1 LPLPPKEKKKRKPA
15 RANVLP
21 TKAEILE
28 FLASSPRAVGK
39 GDIARAFGLKGDYKI
54 GLKALMKEM
63 QEEGHL
69 ERNRKQIK
77 VTNVLAPVTIIDIIE
92 LDDDGDLYGVPS
104 EWTGEGERPRVL
116 IGRPSQLREAKPP
129 KPGDRILARIDAL
142 AGENYGHKATP
153 LKNLSTRETRSLGI
167 YKEYKGDGRV
177 LSIDKKSKHDF
188 LVRQDETM
196 QAQDGELVS
205 IEVQPNA
212 GRGLPRARIVQRL
225 GDVSDPR
232 NISRIAIQQH
242 GVPNSFPERVI
253 AESEALKPFDRGG
266 RADWRHIPL
275 ITIDPVDARDHDDAV
290 FAEPEGEGWRVI
302 VAIADVAAY
311 VRPQTPLDREARVRG
326 NSTYFP
332 DLVVPMLPERIS
344 NDLCSLREGE
354 ERPALAVEMMFDKDG
369 QKQSHKFYRIIM
381 RSAAKLAYE
390 DAQAAIE
397 GRGSDKAKAILEKV
411 LKPLWQAYAAL
422 GKARDLRAPLELD
435 LPERKIILDEQ
446 GMIARVIVPER
457 LDAHRLIE
465 EFMIQANVAAAEELE
480 KKRTPLLYRVHDEPS
495 KEKLRA
501 LADFLQTT
509 GQKFSL
515 GQVLQTRHFNR
526 MLAEAKG
533 QDHERALHDVVLRTQ
548 AQAVYLPSNAGHF
561 GLSLRRYA
569 HFTSPIR
576 RYADLIVHRAL
587 VSALNFGEDGL
598 SQVDASQLEETA
610 EMISGAERRS
620 MLAERET
627 VDRLVAA
634 FMAGQMGAEFS
645 GRISGVVGAGLFVRL
660 NETGADGFVPA
671 STLGR
676 AYFRFDA
683 ARHALIAEGT
693 GETYQLGD
701 QVDVRLMEATPVK
714 GGLRFEVI
722 SEGRA
727 GKASASMGKPKFKGK
742 IKNKFK
748 GKRR

>member
-1 LPLPPKEKKKRKPA
+1 LPPPPSAKKKRKTA
-15 RANVLP
+15 RANILP

-77 VTNVLAPVTIIDIIE
+77 VTNVLAPVTIIDVIE
-92 LDDDGDLYGVPS
+92 LDDDGELYGVPS

-116 IGRPSQLREAKPP
+116 VGRPSQLRETKPP

-142 AGENYGHKATP
+142 AGENYTHKATP
-153 LKNLSTRETRSLGI
+153 LKNLSTRETRTLGI

-177 LSIDKKSKHDF
+177 LSIDKKAKHDF
-188 LVRQDETM
+188 LIRQDENM

-205 IEVQPNA
+205 IEVQPGN
-212 GRGLPRARIVQRL
+212 GRGLLRARIVQRL

-253 AESEALKPFDRGG
+253 AESEALKPFARGG
-266 RADWRHIPL
+266 RDDWRHIPL

-290 FAEPEGEGWRVI
+290 YAEPEGDGWRVI

-311 VRPQTPLDREARVRG
+311 VRSQTPLDREARMRG

-354 ERPALAVEMMFDKDG
+354 ERPALAVEMIFDKG
-369 QKQSHKFYRIIM
+369 GHKQSHTFHRITM
-381 RSAAKLAYE
+381 RSAAKLSYQ
-390 DAQAAIE
+390 DAQDAID
-397 GRGSDKAKAILEKV
+397 GRGSDKARSILDKV
-411 LKPLWQAYAAL
+411 LKPLWKAYAAL
-422 GKARDLRAPLELD
+422 GKARDQRAPLELD
-435 LPERKIILDEQ
+435 LPERKIILDDQ
-446 GMIARVIVPER
+446 GMIERVIVPER

-480 KKRTPLLYRVHDEPS
+480 KRRTPLLYRVHEEPS

-501 LADFLQTT
+501 LADFIKTT
-509 GQKFSL
+509 GQNFTL

-526 MLAEAKG
+526 LLADAKG

-548 AQAVYLPSNAGHF
+548 AQAVYLPTNAGHF

-587 VSALNFGEDGL
+587 ISALSFGEDGL

-610 EMISGAERRS
+610 EMISAAERRS

-701 QVDVRLMEATPVK
+701 QVEVRLIEATPVK
-714 GGLRFEVI
+714 GGLRFEVT
-722 SEGRA
+722 SEGRP
-727 GKASASMGKPKFKGK
+727 GKPSSSPRQPKPKGRV
-742 IKNKFK
+742 KFK